1 MYLLTINIVTSTFDA
16 AKVGVGVQ
24 AILALVQHIT

>member
-16 AKVGVGVQ
+16 AKMGVIVE
-24 AILALVQHIT
+24 ALLALVTAH